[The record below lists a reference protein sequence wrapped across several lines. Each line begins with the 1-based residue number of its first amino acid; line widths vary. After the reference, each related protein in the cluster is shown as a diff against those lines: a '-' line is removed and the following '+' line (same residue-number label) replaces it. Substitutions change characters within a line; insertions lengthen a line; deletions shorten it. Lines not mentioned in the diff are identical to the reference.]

1 MAKISKDLLWK
12 AIIEDF
18 FEDFLKY
25 FYPNAEE
32 IFDFSKGF
40 EFLDK
45 ELEKLT
51 RPSYTK
57 NRVADKLVKTY
68 TKSGKEQWILIHI
81 EVQGYVD
88 NSFDERMFTYYYRI
102 FDKYKKP
109 IEAFVLFTD
118 DSPNYRPNSYRV
130 SFLNTSINYTYGIFK
145 LSDYT
150 PKDFQK
156 SDNPFAIVLETA
168 WYGLK
173 KNKLSDENLFSL
185 KLDLARR
192 LYAKGFPKGTFSRM
206 CGFIRDYV
214 SFGNSELLPK
224 LESEIDEINK
234 PAKPMGI
241 LELIE
246 QETRKQATKQGL
258 AEGRRV
264 GRQEGRQEGAEQTL
278 IDSIQKLYRK
288 GFSVESISEMLEI
301 QLDFV
306 KNAVK

>member
-1 MAKISKDLLWK
+1 MTKISKDLLWK

-18 FEDFLKY
+18 FEDFLRY

-45 ELEKLT
+45 ELGQLNV
-51 RPSYTK
+51 PSKSK
-57 NRVADKLVKTY
+57 NRVADKLVKTF
-68 TKSGKEQWILIHI
+68 TKGGDEQWILIHI

-88 NSFDERMFTYYYRI
+88 NSFEERMFTYYYRI

-109 IEAFVLFTD
+109 IDALALLTD
-118 DSPNYRPNSYRV
+118 DSPKYRPDGYRTT
-130 SFLNTSINYTYGIFK
+130 FLNTSVNYTYGIFK

-150 PKDFQK
+150 PEYFQK
-156 SDNPFAIVLETA
+156 SNNPFAIVLETA

-173 KNKLSDENLFSL
+173 KNKLPDENLFSL

-192 LYAKGFPKGTFSRM
+192 LYARGFPKETFSRM

-224 LESEIDEINK
+224 LERSEE
-234 PAKPMGI
+234 
-241 LELIE
+241 
-246 QETRKQATKQGL
+246 
-258 AEGRRV
+258 RRV
-264 GRQEGRQEGAEQTL
+264 GKEC
-278 IDSIQKLYRK
+278 
-288 GFSVESISEMLEI
+288 
-301 QLDFV
+301 
-306 KNAVK
+306 